1 MAIAKEIDPPTS
13 GISDWLLELVIG
25 IAVLLLGGGV
35 WIYMHFSSPQTDQE
49 RPKPVWLTVPRV
61 MAQTADGRMVNVKVN
76 LRLAKDKDASNLEPH
91 IPAFKAMI
99 QEASAG
105 ITRDELKDRDGILL
119 FGKAVKASVNG
130 YLKSQGVTPRIK
142 DVVFDELMPLP

>member
-1 MAIAKEIDPPTS
+1 MAIAKKIDQPTS

-25 IAVLLLGGGV
+25 LAVVVLGSGV
-35 WIYMHFSSPQTDQE
+35 WAYTHFSSQNIEQE
-49 RPKPVWLTVPRV
+49 RPKPVWLTVPKV

-76 LRLAKDKDASNLEPH
+76 LRLAKDKDAGELEPY

-99 QEASAG
+99 QEASTG
-105 ITRDELKDRDGILL
+105 ITRDELKDQGGMLQ
-119 FGKAVKASVNG
+119 FSKAVKASVNG
-130 YLKSQGVTPRIK
+130 YLKSQDVPARIK